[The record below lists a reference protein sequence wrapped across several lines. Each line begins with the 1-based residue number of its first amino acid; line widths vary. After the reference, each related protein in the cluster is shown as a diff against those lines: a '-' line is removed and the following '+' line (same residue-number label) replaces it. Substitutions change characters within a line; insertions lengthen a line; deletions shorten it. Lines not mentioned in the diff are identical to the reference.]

1 MSSISNKLSFD
12 ILCTEGFFFSCR
24 PKQRKKFIMLII
36 KVQDQW
42 SYWPSMQPTI
52 LSTNIWIKSGA
63 TGSRFCSLI
72 CSLAI
77 ASDYIIRHCSLQTQN
92 AAEVFSRKMSEV
104 RQTWS
109 SAAHTHTPLQYRS
122 HSQIST
128 QVPLPLSY
136 FSQLLLPSLWIVLQ
150 FLWSF

>member
-52 LSTNIWIKSGA
+52 LSTNIWIQSGQQA
-63 TGSRFCSLI
+63 FDFVA

-92 AAEVFSRKMSEV
+92 AAEVFSRKPPKMSEV

-109 SAAHTHTPLQYRS
+109 SAAHTHTHHYNTD
-122 HSQIST
+122 HT
-128 QVPLPLSY
+128 AK
-136 FSQLLLPSLWIVLQ
+136 
-150 FLWSF
+150 FLHKYLFR